1 MKRDLGY
8 SISSP
13 IAIRSKR
20 SLLVKWLCLTLALTT
35 LALSAPSWADESQSD
50 EELPTIS
57 AITFPVTIERRSSSG
72 HVYLL
77 STTGEI
83 PETGRL
89 ILLKKDSAPVMAFR
103 ILRQYGGKKQ
113 FAAKWMRRYNSIKQL
128 DPAQTYMALEK
139 LSDNSGAIPLTN
151 QDKKDLSELEK
162 PAPAEP
168 AVEPSPSPS
177 ASAPSAPPIS
187 EVAPLPGP
195 EALTAPP
202 PPPEASPPPAVSDNA
217 VPPPPESG
225 TTTPPAEVPPPL
237 PTEAPVAEASEAP
250 PPAPEAAMDEN
261 LPKPSAEEGLPKPAA
276 PIPRPEGY
284 DSELD
289 SGTSPPPK
297 AVAETI
303 AEAKDPEADDLSA
316 VMVEEK
322 PLPPHDMNF
331 LGLGAGVYL
340 NYNVQNGASTSFYT
354 PGGFLLYSRILT
366 QSIYFKGGKGLS
378 DNLAL
383 DGWMGYY
390 KILTLVPNSGDS
402 YAVIPFKGDARYTI
416 MFTDDFGVFAYG
428 GIEQNVVVAT
438 TNPTSSIVSG
448 LNSFFPAVGV
458 GAIFR
463 AGPSWYVRFDGG
475 YESVG
480 LSLAI
485 RF

>member
-35 LALSAPSWADESQSD
+35 LALSAPSWADESSD
-50 EELPTIS
+50 EELPTIE

-128 DPAQTYMALEK
+128 DPAQSYMALEK
-139 LSDNSGAIPLTN
+139 LSDNSGAVPLTN
-151 QDKKDLSELEK
+151 QDKKDLSEIEK
-162 PAPAEP
+162 PAEP
-168 AVEPSPSPS
+168 AVEPSP
-177 ASAPSAPPIS
+177 APSAPTA
-187 EVAPLPGP
+187 EVAPIPGS
-195 EALTAPP
+195 EALTAPA
-202 PPPEASPPPAVSDNA
+202 PPPEASPPPAVADNA

-225 TTTPPAEVPPPL
+225 ATTPPEVPPPL
-237 PTEAPVAEASEAP
+237 PTEAPVAAAPEAP
-250 PPAPEAAMDEN
+250 PPAPAPDAAMDES

-276 PIPRPEGY
+276 PVPRPEGY

-297 AVAETI
+297 AVSETI
-303 AEAKDPEADDLSA
+303 AEAKDPEADDLST

-322 PLPPHDMNF
+322 PLATHDVNF
-331 LGLGAGVYL
+331 LGLGAGIYL
-340 NYNVQNGASTSFYT
+340 NDKVQNGATTSFYT
-354 PGGFLLYSRILT
+354 PGGFLLYSRILK
-366 QSIYFKGGKGLS
+366 QNIYFKGGKGAADDLS
-378 DNLAL
+378 FDA
-383 DGWMGYY
+383 WMGYY
-390 KILTLVPNSGDS
+390 KILTLINSGDS
-402 YAVIPFKGDARYTI
+402 YTVIPLKASARYTV
-416 MFTDDFGVFAYG
+416 MFSDDFGVFAYG
-428 GIEQNVVVAT
+428 GLEQNVVAAT
-438 TNPTSSIVSG
+438 TNPDANAQKGLSSTI
-448 LNSFFPAVGV
+448 PAVGV

-475 YESVG
+475 YEGVD

>member
-35 LALSAPSWADESQSD
+35 LALSVPSWADESSSNSD
-50 EELPTIS
+50 EELPTIE

-77 STTGEI
+77 STTAEI

-139 LSDNSGAIPLTN
+139 LSDNSGAVPLTN
-151 QDKKDLSELEK
+151 QDKKDLSEIEK
-162 PAPAEP
+162 PAEP
-168 AVEPSPSPS
+168 AVEPSPTPS
-177 ASAPSAPPIS
+177 APGAPPIS
-187 EVAPLPGP
+187 EAAPLPGP

-225 TTTPPAEVPPPL
+225 ATTPPEVPPPV

-261 LPKPSAEEGLPKPAA
+261 LPKPAA
-276 PIPRPEGY
+276 PVPRPEGY

-297 AVAETI
+297 AVAEII
-303 AEAKDPEADDLSA
+303 ADAKDPEADDLST

-322 PLPPHDMNF
+322 PLPIHDMNF
-331 LGLGAGVYL
+331 LALGAGVYL
-340 NYNVQNGASTSFYT
+340 NNNVQNGASTSFYT
-354 PGGFLLYSRILT
+354 PGGFLLYSRILK
-366 QSIYFKGGKGLS
+366 QNLFFKGGKGSS
-378 DNLAL
+378 DDLAL
-383 DGWMGYY
+383 DGWIGYY
-390 KILTLVPNSGDS
+390 KILTLVPNSGDA
-402 YAVIPFKGDARYTI
+402 YTVVPLKGDARYTV

-428 GIEQNVVVAT
+428 GLEQNVVVAT
-438 TNPTSSIVSG
+438 TNPTSSVVSG
-448 LNSFFPAVGV
+448 LNSFFPAIGV

-475 YESVG
+475 YEGVG
-480 LSLAI
+480 LSLAL